1 MIFISPAH
9 AEACLSA
16 RRDVLLTGGGLP
28 VIQLYDGEQPVPG
41 GPPDG
46 ALIASA
52 GIASVVITG
61 GVMLI
66 TPVSAPVLVQAT
78 GTPTWARILTA
89 AGEWWMDGDASGSPG
104 ALVTLDTPGPY
115 YYGGRIAIDSMVIA

>member
-1 MIFISPAH
+1 MIAISPAH
-9 AEACLSA
+9 AEACLQA
-16 RRDVLLTGGGLP
+16 RRGILLTGNGIP
-28 VIQLYDGEQPVPG
+28 AIQLYDGEQPVPG

-66 TPVSAPVLVQAT
+66 TLVSAPVLVQAT
-78 GTPTWARILTA
+78 GTPTWARIVA
-89 AGEWWMDGDASGSPG
+89 ADGSWWMDGDASADPG

-115 YYGGRIAIDSMVIA
+115 YYGGRIAIDSVVIA